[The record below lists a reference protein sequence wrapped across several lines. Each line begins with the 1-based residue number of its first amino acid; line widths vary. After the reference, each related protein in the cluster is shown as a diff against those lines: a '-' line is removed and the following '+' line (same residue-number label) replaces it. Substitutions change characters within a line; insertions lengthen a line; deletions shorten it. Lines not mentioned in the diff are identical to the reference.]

1 MDQGLATALAAL
13 ATVLVGIAVL
23 IATVVTNRHSAQ
35 TAFSSQLAAERNHGL
50 LELVQTIQTRST
62 RVNDRIFNVTIARNS
77 YSEDEG
83 RVMGPDRRE
92 LIPVSS
98 ADNARALALLTV
110 YGTWD
115 IRLAYVA
122 WEETQG
128 TLENLLDV
136 AAFNYQENNEE
147 ATAEDFAIVQLHET
161 AAVTK
166 LGQIIAAEMT
176 SVPRPNNKIFSGK

>member
-23 IATVVTNRHSAQ
+23 IATVVTNRHSAR
-35 TAFSSQLAAERNHGL
+35 TAFSSQLAAERNRGL

-62 RVNDRIFNVTIARNS
+62 RMNDRIFNVTVARNI
-77 YSEDEG
+77 YSEDPD

-98 ADNARALALLTV
+98 ADSARALALLTV

-122 WEETQG
+122 WEETQR
-128 TLENLLDV
+128 TLEDLMEV
-136 AAFNYQENNEE
+136 AAFNANENREE
-147 ATAEDFAIVQLHET
+147 AVAEEFSVAQLHET

-166 LGQIIAAEMT
+166 LGHIIAAEMA
-176 SVPRPNNKIFSGK
+176 SIPSSSRKVLSKK